1 MTATEN
7 RAHARGRHREIQF
20 PSLFLLSIKGTSV
33 VSCLVTV
40 GCNCSIP
47 SQSKSLELPPALL
60 ISSLACFVLV
70 KEERLCLPQ

>member
-7 RAHARGRHREIQF
+7 RAHARGRHRETHF

-33 VSCLVTV
+33 VSCLVAV

-47 SQSKSLELPPALL
+47 SEWKSLKLPPALL
-60 ISSLACFVLV
+60 ILSLACFVPG
-70 KEERLCLPQ
+70 KEETLFLPQ